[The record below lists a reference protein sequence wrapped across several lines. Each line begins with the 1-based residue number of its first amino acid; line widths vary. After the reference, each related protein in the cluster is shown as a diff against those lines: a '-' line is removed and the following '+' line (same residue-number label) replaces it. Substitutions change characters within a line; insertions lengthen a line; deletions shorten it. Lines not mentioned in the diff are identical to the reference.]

1 MVIPHVFMQM
11 MTTVCML
18 TRVLRPFVVGKD
30 TRSAV
35 TVGSIVEQLEI
46 FGLPTVHTRRM
57 DDSWIAFVPTKKRE
71 ERLIRL
77 KSLLPLV
84 AISVMSC
91 SIA

>member
-46 FGLPTVHTRRM
+46 LAYPPSIRDGWMTVGSHLSPR
-57 DDSWIAFVPTKKRE
+57 KK
-71 ERLIRL
+71 ER
-77 KSLLPLV
+77 
-84 AISVMSC
+84 SV
-91 SIA
+91 